1 MRSASGS
8 DPGSRSSVSAMP
20 SARSRACRRA
30 ASVLLP
36 APSIPSIVISRPCA
50 TARPYTPRSPG
61 ARSLGR
67 RGAPA
72 RRRCGGGSIASD
84 RRPLY
89 ACAMEL
95 TGIER
100 RDQAGTLLR
109 AALAG
114 GQVAHAYLFHGP
126 TGAGKSAAARAFAA
140 ALLADGD
147 QQAHAR
153 ALAGAHAD
161 LTWVEPSRAAGLT
174 PLEGRRRVFVIAGA
188 ERMGEEAANRLL
200 KTLEE
205 PPPAMHLILL
215 ASSLERVIA
224 TVRSRCQ
231 AVRFAP
237 APAPEVAARLASEGL
252 AEGEAALA
260 CAQLAD
266 CDLALARELA
276 QPAGCA
282 LRDAVSALAEGA
294 SEDMGGTPWQALLSD
309 ARERASLAL
318 AELKERQAQEL
329 ESAARSERAKL
340 VRAHADAQRRLERR
354 VRTERLDLALTLLER
369 CLRDAWALALSAG
382 AILYAPD
389 RAAAHQALADA
400 WGSPQRQGAARLA
413 RAIEAVAQTR
423 LQLSRNVSEELACE
437 ALYYR
442 LCALARGAQAPMSL
456 QAGRGWA

>member
-1 MRSASGS
+1 
-8 DPGSRSSVSAMP
+8 
-20 SARSRACRRA
+20 
-30 ASVLLP
+30 
-36 APSIPSIVISRPCA
+36 
-50 TARPYTPRSPG
+50 
-61 ARSLGR
+61 
-67 RGAPA
+67 
-72 RRRCGGGSIASD
+72 
-84 RRPLY
+84 
-89 ACAMEL
+89 MEL

-126 TGAGKSAAARAFAA
+126 SGAGKSAAARAFAA
-140 ALLADGD
+140 ALLAEGD
-147 QQAHAR
+147 QQVHAR

-161 LTWVEPSRAAGLT
+161 LTWVEPSGAAELLVEDIDRPVVRAAGLT

-266 CDLALARELA
+266 CDLARARELA

-282 LRDAVSALAEGA
+282 LRDAIGALAEGA

-413 RAIEAVAQTR
+413 RGIEAVAQTR
-423 LQLSRNVSEELACE
+423 LRLSRNVSEELACE